1 MEDVLGYRDAS
12 VVVTG
17 AASGMGAAT
26 AQILVDLGARVTA
39 LDIKPTDVPVAR
51 FVEVDLRDPK
61 AIDAADASIDGPV
74 NNLFSCAGLP
84 SPPFSTLARVHVYL
98 LD

>member
-26 AQILVDLGARVTA
+26 AQVLVDLGAQVTA
-39 LDIKPTDVPVAR
+39 IDIKPTEVAVSR
-51 FVEVDLRDPK
+51 ALVVDLRDRC
-61 AIDAADASIDGPV
+61 
-74 NNLFSCAGLP
+74 LHRP
-84 SPPFSTLARVHVYL
+84 SRRVHQRARTRPL
-98 LD
+98 